1 MQLQSTI
8 IPDLSSSCE
17 ANRGPAGTSART
29 QPDLSVNV
37 AGLRMKN
44 PVIAA
49 SGTFGF
55 GREYAEYFD
64 LSTLGGIS
72 VKGLTL
78 EPRQGNRPPR
88 IAETP
93 AGVLNSV
100 GLQNPGVHAF
110 IEREIPFLRQYDVA
124 IIANASGST
133 RADYEQ
139 MAEILSDADVDCI
152 ELNLSCPNVKEGGM
166 AFGSTAEGITD
177 VVTAVRRKCTK
188 PLMVKLTPNVTDITE
203 IARAA
208 EAAGADSLSL
218 INTLLGMAID
228 VDTRRPVLG
237 NLMGGLSGPAV
248 KPIAVRMVYQVARAV
263 SIPVV
268 GMGGITTGRDAVEF
282 LLAGAS
288 AVMIGTAGFV
298 DPGVWPRAAT
308 EISAY
313 MGKQGFAEMKDIV
326 GAIQLW

>member
-1 MQLQSTI
+1 MAQQQRMGSD
-8 IPDLSSSCE
+8 P
-17 ANRGPAGTSART
+17 N
-29 QPDLSVNV
+29 LSVDI

-93 AGVLNSV
+93 AGILNSV

-110 IEREIPFLRQYDVA
+110 IEREIPFLWQHDVA

-133 RADYEQ
+133 KADYIQ
-139 MAEILSDADVDCI
+139 MVEILSDADVDAI
-152 ELNLSCPNVKEGGM
+152 ELNLSCPNVKQGGM
-166 AFGSTAEGITD
+166 AFGSTAAGITD
-177 VVTAVRRKCTK
+177 IVSAVRPKCRK

-228 VDTRRPVLG
+228 VETRRPVLG

-263 SIPVV
+263 AIPVV

-298 DPGVWPRAAT
+298 DPGVWPRAAG
-308 EISAY
+308 EISDY
-313 MGKQGFAEMKDIV
+313 MARHGFAQMRDIV
-326 GAIQLW
+326 GAVSLW

>member
-1 MQLQSTI
+1 MAQQQNMGSD
-8 IPDLSSSCE
+8 P
-17 ANRGPAGTSART
+17 N
-29 QPDLSVNV
+29 LSVDI
-37 AGLRMKN
+37 AGLHMKN

-93 AGVLNSV
+93 AGILNSV

-133 RADYEQ
+133 KADYIQ
-139 MAEILSDADVDCI
+139 MVEILSDADVDAI

-166 AFGSTAEGITD
+166 AFGSTSAGIMD
-177 VVTAVRRKCTK
+177 IVSAVRPKCRK

-203 IARAA
+203 IALAA

-228 VDTRRPVLG
+228 VETRRPVLG

-263 SIPVV
+263 AIPVV
-268 GMGGITTGRDAVEF
+268 GMGGITTGKDAVEF

-298 DPGVWPRAAT
+298 DPGVWPRAAG
-308 EISAY
+308 EISHY
-313 MGKQGFAEMKDIV
+313 MTRHGFGEMKDIV
-326 GAIQLW
+326 GAISLW

>member
-1 MQLQSTI
+1 MAQQSMGSD
-8 IPDLSSSCE
+8 P
-17 ANRGPAGTSART
+17 N
-29 QPDLSVNV
+29 LSVDI

-93 AGVLNSV
+93 AGILNSV

-110 IEREIPFLRQYDVA
+110 IEREIPFLRQHDVA

-133 RADYEQ
+133 KADYIQ
-139 MAEILSDADVDCI
+139 MVEILSDADVDAI
-152 ELNLSCPNVKEGGM
+152 ELNLSCPNVKQGGM
-166 AFGSTAEGITD
+166 AFGSTAVGITD
-177 VVTAVRRKCTK
+177 IVSAVRPKCRK

-228 VDTRRPVLG
+228 VETRRPVLG

-263 SIPVV
+263 AIPVV

-298 DPGVWPRAAT
+298 DPGVWPRAAG
-308 EISAY
+308 EISNY
-313 MGKQGFAEMKDIV
+313 MARQGFAQMTDIV
-326 GAIQLW
+326 GAVSLW